1 MDESTLEALEFP
13 ALVAR
18 LAGATATPCGEERA
32 RALVPSPD
40 ADEVARRQELTAE
53 AIALIDVSEEPPLD
67 GIHDVRDAVVH
78 AERGGVLA
86 PDALNRIAS
95 TISGGLRA
103 RSALDE
109 VHERAALLHELAA
122 AIDPQLAPVAKE
134 IARCI
139 EDDGSDLRDG
149 ASPLLRRLRKE
160 LRGLRHTVVEELR
173 RLARAPGVREHL
185 QEDFVTQRGGRPV
198 LALKASARRSVEG
211 VVHDSSGSGQTLF
224 VEPFEIVELSN
235 RQSEAAAAER
245 EEAERILGDLSSAVG
260 RHADALVALVE
271 ACGAI
276 DLAVACGML
285 SRRWRGAPV
294 ETSDEVRLI
303 GARHPLLD
311 PTTAVAVDL
320 DLGDL
325 HALVISGPNT
335 GGKTVALK
343 TLGVAALLYQSGLR
357 PPAARASLPVFD
369 RLLAD
374 IGDQQSIAMS
384 LSTFSAHIANVVSI
398 LRTATERSLVLID
411 ELASGTDPAE
421 GGALAQAVLMRLVRQ
436 ARLTVVTTHHPE
448 LKEWASATEGAANAA
463 TGVDTETHEP
473 LYKIVLGRPG
483 VSYALQTAERLGLD
497 ESIVAEARERVAP
510 ERLRMAELLA
520 EAETAEREAHEEREA
535 ATRERREVRRLHD
548 VTAERAEA
556 LDAQIAEVRASA
568 AQARERAVAEAE
580 RDLTD
585 ARRELEALREEIRR
599 ARRRQREVARVSSS
613 AAARAE
619 SERDRRLSAASTRAA
634 RAEKALHA
642 LSEPLAPTAP
652 LEVGDPVAAPQLGL
666 RGTIAS
672 IDGDEAEVIGGS
684 GQRVRISLARLQPD
698 AGADRPRDSGE
709 PGVRVLASAR
719 GDVSD
724 QLDVRGRRAQD
735 AREAVRAFVDDAAL
749 AGLAQVRVVH
759 GRGTGAVRTAVRDEL
774 DRHPLVESRETDSA
788 DGATVVNLSG

>member
-1 MDESTLEALEFP
+1 VDEATLAALEFP
-13 ALVAR
+13 ALVVR
-18 LAGATATPCGEERA
+18 LAGATATPYGEELA
-32 RALVPSPD
+32 RALVPS
-40 ADEVARRQELTAE
+40 ADVAEVVRRQALTAE
-53 AIALIDVSEEPPLD
+53 AIALGDESAEPPLE
-67 GIHDVRDAVVH
+67 GIHDVRSTVEH
-78 AERGGVLA
+78 AARGGVLP

-95 TISGGLRA
+95 TVSGALRA

-109 VHERAALLHELAA
+109 VSGQAPLLHELAA
-122 AIDPQLAPVAKE
+122 AIDPALAPIAKE
-134 IARCI
+134 IGRCV
-139 EDDGSDLRDG
+139 EDDGSDLRDN

-160 LRGLRHTVVEELR
+160 LRGLRHTVIEELQ
-173 RLARAPGVREHL
+173 RLARAPGIRDHL

-211 VVHDSSGSGQTLF
+211 IVHDSSGSGQTLF

-235 RQSEAAAAER
+235 RQSESAAAER
-245 EEAERILGDLSSAVG
+245 EEAERILGDLSAAAGAQSG
-260 RHADALVALVE
+260 ALVALVE
-271 ACGAI
+271 TAGAL
-276 DLAVACGML
+276 DLALACGML

-311 PTTAVAVDL
+311 PATAVPIDL
-320 DLGDL
+320 DLGAL
-325 HALVISGPNT
+325 RALVISGPNT

-343 TLGVAALLYQSGLR
+343 TLGVAALLHQSGLR
-357 PPAARASLPVFD
+357 PPAARAVLPVFD

-398 LRTATERSLVLID
+398 LRTATGRSLVLVD

-421 GGALAQAVLMRLVRQ
+421 GGALAQAVLTRLVRQ

-448 LKEWASATEGAANAA
+448 LKEWASATDGAANAA
-463 TGVDTETHEP
+463 TGVDAETHEP
-473 LYKIVLGRPG
+473 LYKLVLGRPG

-497 ESIVAEARERVAP
+497 ETVVAEARERVAP
-510 ERLRMAELLA
+510 QRLRMAELLA
-520 EAETAEREAHEEREA
+520 EAEAAEREAREEREA
-535 ATRERREVRRLHD
+535 ATRERRDVRRLHEL
-548 VTAERAEA
+548 AGKRADA
-556 LDAQIAEVRASA
+556 LEEQIAEVRASA
-568 AQARERAVAEAE
+568 AQARERAIAAAEHDLAEA
-580 RDLTD
+580 R
-585 ARRELEALREEIRR
+585 AELEALREEIRK

-634 RAEKALHA
+634 RAQKALGA
-642 LSEPLAPTAP
+642 LSEPLPLTAP
-652 LEVGDPVAAPQLGL
+652 LAVGDPVAAPQLGL

-672 IDGDEAEVIGGS
+672 IDGGEAEVIGGS
-684 GQRVRISLARLQPD
+684 GQRVRIALARLRPD
-698 AGADRPRDSGE
+698 TEADRPRDSSE
-709 PGVRVLASAR
+709 PAVKVLAAAR
-719 GDVSD
+719 GDVAD
-724 QLDVRGRRAQD
+724 ELDVRGRRAQD

-749 AGLAQVRVVH
+749 AGLGQVRVVH

-788 DGATVVNLSG
+788 DGATVVHLAR